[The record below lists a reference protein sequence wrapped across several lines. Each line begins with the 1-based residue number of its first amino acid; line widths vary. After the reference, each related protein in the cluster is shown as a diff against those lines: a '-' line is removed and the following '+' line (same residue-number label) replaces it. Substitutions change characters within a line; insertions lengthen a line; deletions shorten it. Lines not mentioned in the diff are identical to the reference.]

1 MANTKLCPGRNKRT
15 PIQIFLFLLLF
26 TGNNKIVAS
35 STSAFTAISRKKPDA
50 TNNHTSV
57 ADTTTIPRTSVI
69 APVAGP
75 IPVADPAPAPSTRR
89 RTRSR
94 GRADE
99 SNPPAATGKA
109 PTEVDSEKPPRGRQ
123 TRLSLQRQQK
133 SKTSTHNDDS
143 AGNESTTNVPETAT
157 ETMSTRRTRSQSRNR
172 DSNPPDATRVSEPAV
187 EADKPVVTRGRQTRL
202 SLQRQRVSSSSEEQP
217 VSLK

>member
-1 MANTKLCPGRNKRT
+1 ML
-15 PIQIFLFLLLF
+15 LLLLLLLF
-26 TGNNKIVAS
+26 TGSNKIVAS
-35 STSAFTAISRKKPDA
+35 STSAFTAISRKRPDA
-50 TNNHTSV
+50 VNNTLV
-57 ADTTTIPRTSVI
+57 TDTTTIPRTSVI

-75 IPVADPAPAPSTRR
+75 IPVADPAPAPAPSTRR

-99 SNPPAATGKA
+99 SNPLAATGKA

-133 SKTSTHNDDS
+133 SKTSTNKDDS

-157 ETMSTRRTRSQSRNR
+157 EKMSTRRTRSQSRNR

-187 EADKPVVTRGRQTRL
+187 EAEKPVAPRGRQTRL

-217 VSLK
+217 VSL